1 MTTYVSDEVL
11 ASLDHGG
18 STPPTVSVCSLL
30 SSMGF
35 FFFFPVLGYIWLS
48 QLIMH
53 FAQACCG
60 DLDHLSFV

>member
-1 MTTYVSDEVL
+1 MTTYVSDELL

-35 FFFFPVLGYIWLS
+35 SFFFQFWDTFGSLS
-48 QLIMH
+48 
-53 FAQACCG
+53 
-60 DLDHLSFV
+60 